1 MNLAFL
7 RFRPVPVRARRD
19 GWMPMLQRR
28 FILNI
33 ARGMGPAEAA
43 RSLGRTRQ
51 TAYALRDK
59 PGGEEFAAAWDAA
72 VEFSRAVRAGPRS
85 PAMESGIETIW
96 TPRYYRGRLIGFVAR
111 EDVRG
116 AMRRLGQLDRIGDRL
131 GPPDPDAPDFEEL
144 LDMIDPG
151 GASKTVE
158 TDAMPVRTSQFRQF
172 PGRP

>member
-19 GWMPMLQRR
+19 GWTPALQRR
-28 FILNI
+28 FILNL

-59 PGGEEFAAAWDAA
+59 AGGEEFAAAWDAA
-72 VEFSRAVRAGPRS
+72 IEFCRAVRAGPRS
-85 PAMESGIETIW
+85 PAMHSGIETIW
-96 TPRYYRGRLIGFVAR
+96 TPCYYRGRLIGFVAR

-116 AMRRLGQLDRIGDRL
+116 AMRRLGQLDRIADRL
-131 GPPDPDAPDFEEL
+131 GPPDVNAPDFEEL

-151 GASKTVE
+151 GRAKTVE
-158 TDAMPVRTSQFRQF
+158 TDAMRVRTRQPRQF
-172 PGRP
+172 PGRL